1 MTGRILGIYRREAWA
16 QILSTLRTP
25 QFLVPSVALP
35 ITFYAIF
42 GIAFA
47 KGNLAAAQWLLA
59 TYAIF
64 AAVGPSMFGFGAG
77 VATEREAGLI
87 ELKRASPMPSG
98 AYVAGKLAAACATA
112 SLALCGIAAVAL
124 SAGVTMPAWR
134 WASVLA
140 LGVASAVPFALI
152 GLNVGLRFG
161 AQAATAVANFL
172 FLGFSI
178 LGGLWFPLT
187 QMPSWMGHA
196 AWVLPSF
203 HLAQLSLALAGM
215 APAHDTLAHVSI
227 LLAICLIAAMG
238 AWSAWRRDVA

>member
-1 MTGRILGIYRREAWA
+1 MTGHTLGIYRREAGA
-16 QILSTLRTP
+16 QILSTLRMP
-25 QFLVPSVALP
+25 QFLIPSVALP
-35 ITFYAIF
+35 VTFYAIF

-47 KGNLAAAQWLLA
+47 KGNLATAQWLLA

-64 AAVGPSMFGFGAG
+64 AAIGPSMFGFGAG
-77 VATEREAGLI
+77 VATEREAGFI

-112 SLALCGIAAVAL
+112 FLALCGIATAAL
-124 SAGVTMPAWR
+124 LAGVTMPAWR
-134 WASVLA
+134 WAAVLA

-161 AQAATAVANFL
+161 AQAATAIANFL

-187 QMPSWMGHA
+187 QMPAWMGHA
-196 AWVLPSF
+196 AWALPSF
-203 HLAQLSLALAGM
+203 HLAQLSLGLAGM
-215 APAHDTLAHVSI
+215 APVHDTLAHVSI
-227 LLAICLIAAMG
+227 LLAICLLAAVG
-238 AWSAWRRDVA
+238 AWTAWRRDVA

>member
-1 MTGRILGIYRREAWA
+1 M
-16 QILSTLRTP
+16 P
-25 QFLVPSVALP
+25 QFLIPSVALP
-35 ITFYAIF
+35 MTFYAIF

-47 KGNLAAAQWLLA
+47 KGDRAAAQRLLA

-64 AAVGPSMFGFGAG
+64 AAIGPSMFGFGAG

-98 AYVAGKLAAACATA
+98 AYVAGKLAAACTTA
-112 SLALCGIAAVAL
+112 ALALCGIAVLAL
-124 SAGVTMPAWR
+124 SAGVAMPAWR

-140 LGVASAVPFALI
+140 LGVVSAVPFALV

-187 QMPSWMGHA
+187 RMPAWMGDA
-196 AWVLPSF
+196 AWTLPSF

-215 APAHDTLAHVSI
+215 APARHTLAHLSI
-227 LLAICLIAAMG
+227 LIAICLVAALG
-238 AWSAWRRDVA
+238 AWSAWRRDVT